1 VSEDEHV
8 ETEGSID
15 SSNSDEEG
23 IESIPPSDE
32 LEAALKE
39 AEQAV
44 DERHAKR
51 APGSGKVGGKTDS
64 ADKMTIEMLSHEL
77 QGLKGEHETALASLA
92 EGEDKF
98 LRLQAEFDNFRR
110 RTLKEKQ
117 DTFKYGHQNIV
128 KDLLATVDNL
138 DRAVVHGEGNQDG
151 DFQSLLQGVELV
163 QRELLGALAK
173 HGVEPI
179 KAKDMLFD
187 PAVHEAMAQIP
198 AADVPSNTVVQ
209 VLQTGYML
217 RDRML
222 RPARVV
228 VSKSAEQTEERGE
241 DEQGE
246 SQQTHDDAPHEEEP

>member
-1 VSEDEHV
+1 VSEDEHA
-8 ETEGSID
+8 ENEGTTD
-15 SSNSDEEG
+15 PDEEG
-23 IESIPPSDE
+23 IESIPASDE

-44 DERHAKR
+44 DQRQTRRTTIAEKVA
-51 APGSGKVGGKTDS
+51 GKPDT

-77 QGLKGEHETALASLA
+77 QSLKTEHETTLTSLA
-92 EGEDKF
+92 ETDDKF

-117 DTFKYGHQNIV
+117 DTFKYGHQNLV
-128 KDLLATVDNL
+128 KDLLPSVDNL
-138 DRAVVHGEGNQDG
+138 ERAVVHGEGNQDG
-151 DFQSLLQGVELV
+151 DFESLLQGVELV

-179 KAKDMLFD
+179 QTKDQIFD

-198 AADVPSNTVVQ
+198 VADVPLNTVVQ
-209 VLQTGYML
+209 VLQTGYLL

-222 RPARVV
+222 RAARVV
-228 VSKSAEQTEERGE
+228 VSKPVESAE
-241 DEQGE
+241 EQGDA
-246 SQQTHDDAPHEEEP
+246 SQRETQQGDGDAPYEEEP

>member
-1 VSEDEHV
+1 MSGNEHI
-8 ETEGSID
+8 ETEGTID
-15 SSNSDEEG
+15 PGNDSENEEG
-23 IESIPPSDE
+23 IERIPASDE

-39 AEQAV
+39 AEQAF
-44 DERHAKR
+44 DERHSR
-51 APGSGKVGGKTDS
+51 RSSGSEKIGSKT
-64 ADKMTIEMLSHEL
+64 DKMTIEMLSHEL
-77 QGLKGEHETALASLA
+77 QSLKTEHESSLTSLA
-92 EGEDKF
+92 EGEDKH

-117 DTFKYGHQNIV
+117 DTFKYGHQNFV

-138 DRAVVHGEGNQDG
+138 ERAVAHGEGNHDG

-179 KAKDMLFD
+179 RAEGAIFD
-187 PAVHEAMAQIP
+187 PAMHEAMAQIP
-198 AADVPSNTVVQ
+198 VADVPMNTVMQ

-228 VSKSAEQTEERGE
+228 VSKTVEAA

-246 SQQTHDDAPHEEEP
+246 ENQGGTRQADENTPHEEEW